1 VNVPLAPG
9 FLLQRGLNGIPP
21 ALTGGVV
28 AIGNFD
34 GVHLGHKA
42 VLAAARAEAIG
53 RDLPALAMTFEPH
66 PRSFFQPNLPIPRL
80 TPPREKRLLLSHE
93 ALEGMI
99 ELTFDV
105 ALAGLTAE
113 EFVASILVERL
124 DVAAVVVGW
133 DFHFGKNRGGT
144 PAFLQEAGPRH
155 GFDVRVVQPFGEGE
169 PVSSSAI
176 RALLKEGDVARANR
190 LLGHRWF
197 VMGEIVHGEKRG
209 RTLGY
214 PTANMEMP
222 PETPLAEG
230 VYAVRVAFDG
240 RIYPAVASFGR
251 RPQFHENAPPLLESY
266 VFDFKGDLYGK
277 TLGVEFVSR
286 LRGEAKFA
294 NADELVSQM
303 HRDAVAAQSIISGPV
318 DPLAPSAIG

>member
-9 FLLQRGLNGIPP
+9 FLLQRGLENIPC

-42 VLAAARAEAIG
+42 VLAAAREEAIG
-53 RDLPALAMTFEPH
+53 RGLPALALTFEPH
-66 PRSFFQPNLPIPRL
+66 PRSFFRPDLPIPRL

-93 ALEGMI
+93 ALEGMV
-99 ELTFDV
+99 ELNFDV
-105 ALAGLTAE
+105 ALAGLQAE
-113 EFVASILVERL
+113 EFVQKILVEQL
-124 DVAAVVVGW
+124 GVAGVSVGW

-155 GFDVRVVQPFGEGE
+155 GFQVRVVQPFGTGE

-176 RALLKEGDVARANR
+176 RELLKAGDLERANR

-197 VMGEIVHGEKRG
+197 VMGEVVHGEKRG
-209 RTLGY
+209 RELGY
-214 PTANMEMP
+214 PTANMQLP
-222 PETPLAEG
+222 AETPLAEG

-240 RIYPAVASFGR
+240 HIYPGVANFGR
-251 RPQFHENAPPLLESY
+251 RLQFHENAPPLLESY

-277 TLGVEFVSR
+277 TLGVEFLAR
-286 LRGEAKFA
+286 LRGEAKFSGVDA
-294 NADELVSQM
+294 LIAQM
-303 HRDAVAAQSIISGPV
+303 HKDAVEARRIATGPA

>member
-9 FLLQRGLNGIPP
+9 FLLQRGLEDIPA

-42 VLAAARAEAIG
+42 VMAAAREEAIG
-53 RDLPALAMTFEPH
+53 RGLPALALTFEPH
-66 PRSFFQPNLPIPRL
+66 PRSFFRPDHPIPRL

-93 ALEGMI
+93 ALEGMV
-99 ELTFDV
+99 ELTFDA
-105 ALAGLTAE
+105 ALASLEAE
-113 EFVASILVERL
+113 QFVTDVLIKRL
-124 DVAAVVVGW
+124 QVAGVAVGW

-144 PAFLQEAGPRH
+144 PEFLKDAGVRH
-155 GFDVRVVQPFGEGE
+155 GFGVRVVEAFGNGQ

-176 RALLKEGDVARANR
+176 REKLKAGELAEANR

-197 VMGEIVHGEKRG
+197 VLGEVVHGEKRG
-209 RTLGY
+209 RDLGY
-214 PTANMEMP
+214 PTANMQLPQEV
-222 PETPLAEG
+222 PLAEG
-230 VYAVRVAFDG
+230 VYAVRVSFDG
-240 RIYPAVASFGR
+240 NILPAVAHFGR
-251 RPQFHENAPPLLESY
+251 RLQFHENAPPLLESY

-277 TLGVEFVSR
+277 TLGVEFLAR
-286 LRGEAKFA
+286 LRGEAKFDSV
-294 NADELVSQM
+294 DELIAQM
-303 HRDAVAAQSIISGPV
+303 HRDAIEARRIATGPA